1 MSTRN
6 SVTGARMAA
15 DDTTRLTQMTLD
27 CKVIYG
33 VKRGEHLRADGEP
46 GNWKQ
51 KGLTLIGLG
60 VLVVFLAG
68 LGIYTFV
75 MAVSTRLHPNP
86 KDVPSVALAAPSPKW
101 AAAVDKGRQLAR
113 AGLVQ
118 QNLPGLSVAVGV
130 GGEIVWA
137 EGFGWAD
144 MEKRVAVAPGM
155 RFRIGHTSKALTSAA
170 AGLLIEKDRLRLND
184 EIQNYVPEF
193 PRKQWPVTLR
203 QLMGN
208 TAGIRHYESE
218 EDSRPAAHCDR
229 ETEGLKRFAEH
240 PLRFEPDTQ
249 YGYSTFGWV
258 LVSAAIEA
266 AAKEPLSTFM
276 RTQVFTPLGMTA
288 TTFDSST
295 EPIPD
300 RVTFYQRRFTGDGG
314 EGVVPAAAGDYSCLA
329 GAGAILSTPADL
341 VRFGMA
347 MNGGKLLQSD
357 TIRKLQ
363 TPQVLTSG
371 KETEYGLGW
380 MVEEVTLAGEP
391 TRMVHHASRS
401 LKGGTTSF
409 MTFPARGMVVAVTA
423 NIANAITRDIAL
435 AIAQA
440 FVE

>member
-1 MSTRN
+1 
-6 SVTGARMAA
+6 
-15 DDTTRLTQMTLD
+15 
-27 CKVIYG
+27 
-33 VKRGEHLRADGEP
+33 LRSEGEP
-46 GNWKQ
+46 GHWKQ
-51 KGLTLIGLG
+51 KALTLIGVG
-60 VLVVFLAG
+60 VFVLFLAG

-75 MAVSTRLHPNP
+75 MAVSTNLHPNP

-101 AAAVDKGRQLAR
+101 TAAVDRGRRLAR

-118 QNLPGLSVAVGV
+118 QNLPGLSVAVGE
-130 GGEIVWA
+130 GGDIVWA

-144 MEKRVAVAPGM
+144 MEKRVPVAPGM
-155 RFRIGHTSKALTSAA
+155 RFRIGHASKSLTSAA
-170 AGLLIEKDRLRLND
+170 VGVLLEKGQLHLED
-184 EIQNYVPEF
+184 EIQTYVPEF

-203 QLMGN
+203 QLMGHV
-208 TAGIRHYESE
+208 AGVRHYESE
-218 EDSRPAAHCDR
+218 EDSMPTAHCDR
-229 ETEGLKRFAEH
+229 AIDGLKRFADD

-258 LVSAAIEA
+258 LVSAAVEA
-266 AAKEPLSTFM
+266 AAKEPLATFM
-276 RTQVFTPLGMTA
+276 TAQIFKPLGMSA
-288 TTFDSST
+288 TTFESST
-295 EPIPD
+295 EPMAD
-300 RVTFYQRRFTGDGG
+300 RVTFYQRRFTGDAG
-314 EGVVPAAAGDYSCLA
+314 EGVVPATAVDYSCFA
-329 GAGAILSTPADL
+329 GAGAILSTPSDL

-347 MNGGKLLQSD
+347 INGGTLLQPG
-357 TIRKLQ
+357 TVQKLQ

-440 FVE
+440 FADNERR

>member
-1 MSTRN
+1 MQS
-6 SVTGARMAA
+6 
-15 DDTTRLTQMTLD
+15 
-27 CKVIYG
+27 
-33 VKRGEHLRADGEP
+33 DGKP
-46 GNWKQ
+46 GTWKQ
-51 KGLTLIGLG
+51 KTLTLIGGG
-60 VLVVFLAG
+60 VFVVFLAG

-86 KDVPSVALAAPSPKW
+86 KDVPSVSLAAPSPKW
-101 AAAVDKGRQLAR
+101 AAAVDQSRQLAR

-130 GGEIVWA
+130 SGDIVWA

-144 MEKRVAVAPGM
+144 MEKRVPVAPGM
-155 RFRIGHTSKALTSAA
+155 RFRIGHTSKSLTSAA
-170 AGLLIEKDRLRLND
+170 VGLLLQKGKLHLDN
-184 EIQNYVPEF
+184 EIQTYVPEF

-203 QLMGN
+203 QLMGHV
-208 TAGIRHYESE
+208 AGIRHYESD
-218 EDSRPAAHCDR
+218 EDSTPTAHCGRAID
-229 ETEGLKRFAEH
+229 GVKRFADH

-258 LVSAAIEA
+258 LVSAAVEA

-276 RTQVFTPLGMTA
+276 TAQVFKPLGMTA
-288 TTFDSST
+288 TTFESSA
-295 EPIPD
+295 EPRAD

-314 EGVVPAAAGDYSCLA
+314 EGVVPATAVDYSCFA
-329 GAGAILSTPADL
+329 GAGAILSTPSDL

-347 MNGGKLLQSD
+347 VNGGKLLQAD
-357 TIRKLQ
+357 TVNKLQ
-363 TPQVLTSG
+363 TPQLLTAG

-391 TRMVHHASRS
+391 ARMVHHASRS

-440 FVE
+440 FADGR

>member
-1 MSTRN
+1 
-6 SVTGARMAA
+6 
-15 DDTTRLTQMTLD
+15 
-27 CKVIYG
+27 
-33 VKRGEHLRADGEP
+33 
-46 GNWKQ
+46 
-51 KGLTLIGLG
+51 
-60 VLVVFLAG
+60 
-68 LGIYTFV
+68 
-75 MAVSTRLHPNP
+75 MAVSTKLHPNP

-101 AAAVDKGRQLAR
+101 TAAVDHGRRLAR

-130 GGEIVWA
+130 DGDIVWA

-144 MEKRVAVAPGM
+144 MEKRVPVAPGM
-155 RFRIGHTSKALTSAA
+155 RFRIGHASKSLTSAA
-170 AGLLIEKDRLRLND
+170 VGLLLEQGKLHLED
-184 EIQNYVPEF
+184 EIQTYVPEF

-203 QLMGN
+203 QLMGHV
-208 TAGIRHYESE
+208 AGIRHYESG
-218 EDSRPAAHCDR
+218 EDSMPTAHCDR
-229 ETEGLKRFAEH
+229 AIEGLKTFADH
-240 PLRFEPDTQ
+240 PLRFEPDSQ

-258 LVSAAIEA
+258 LVSAAVEA
-266 AAKEPLSTFM
+266 ATKEPLSTFM
-276 RTQVFTPLGMTA
+276 TAQVFKPLGMTA
-288 TTFDSST
+288 TTFESSA
-295 EPIPD
+295 EPMAD

-314 EGVVPAAAGDYSCLA
+314 EGVVPATAVDYSCFA
-329 GAGAILSTPADL
+329 GAGAILSTPSDL

-347 MNGGKLLQSD
+347 INGGKLLQSD
-357 TIRKLQ
+357 TVQKLQ

-435 AIAQA
+435 NIAQA
-440 FVE
+440 FAEQGTIPSRK

>member
-1 MSTRN
+1 VRT
-6 SVTGARMAA
+6 
-15 DDTTRLTQMTLD
+15 
-27 CKVIYG
+27 
-33 VKRGEHLRADGEP
+33 EGEP
-46 GNWKQ
+46 GKWKQ
-51 KGLTLIGLG
+51 KALTLIGMG
-60 VLVVFLAG
+60 VFVVFLAG

-75 MAVSTRLHPNP
+75 MTVSTKLHPNP
-86 KDVPSVALAAPSPKW
+86 KDVPSVALAAPSQKW
-101 AAAVDKGRQLAR
+101 AAAVDQGRQIAR
-113 AGLVQ
+113 AGLVG

-130 GGEIVWA
+130 GGENVWA

-144 MEKRVAVAPGM
+144 MEKRVPVAPGM
-155 RFRIGHTSKALTSAA
+155 RFRIGHASKALTSAA
-170 AGLLIEKDRLRLND
+170 VGLLLEKGRLHLEE
-184 EIQNYVPEF
+184 EIQTYVPEF

-203 QLMGN
+203 QLMGHV
-208 TAGIRHYESE
+208 AGVRHYESE
-218 EDSRPAAHCDR
+218 EDSMPTAHCNR
-229 ETEGLKRFAEH
+229 ATEGLKRFADH

-258 LVSAAIEA
+258 LVSAAVEA
-266 AAKEPLSTFM
+266 AAKEPLSPFM
-276 RTQVFTPLGMTA
+276 TAQVFKPLGMTA
-288 TTFDSST
+288 TTFESST
-295 EPIPD
+295 GPAAD

-314 EGVVPAAAGDYSCLA
+314 EGVVPSTAVDYSCFA
-329 GAGAILSTPADL
+329 GAGAILSTPSDL

-347 MNGGKLLQSD
+347 INGGNLLQRD
-357 TIRKLQ
+357 TVNKLQ

-440 FVE
+440 FADHDRR